1 MIAGLLLVII
11 IVDTTITGFCVA
23 RLHGITKE
31 LKTLESAIKTN
42 ARVIKDMSEENSKNA

>member
-11 IVDTTITGFCVA
+11 IADTTITGFCVA

-31 LKTLESAIKTN
+31 IGNINKAIETN
-42 ARVIKDMSEENSKNA
+42 KRVIEDISRELD

>member
-11 IVDTTITGFCVA
+11 IADTTITGFCVA

-31 LKTLESAIKTN
+31 IKTLENAIKTN
-42 ARVIKDMSEENSKNA
+42 ARVIRDISEENSNNA